1 MSNLNAKRLGQAFK
15 LGLAF
20 SLGQRF
26 SNPDLLAEDAKV
38 SDKIKR
44 WITVNGTHIPLD
56 KRGVPVS
63 KKGKE
68 IFEEQKPAREYQQY
82 KRTEPKE
89 IKKQNEINKGIQAG
103 EKSLK
108 DGKFTDPDMKRLQ
121 GRYDDIAQ
129 RGRELYGDI
138 EKVAK
143 SLGASMIGKDFAVKQ
158 ASSTQ
163 RKVIDRAEGKSDKYE
178 EKFNGLSDLMR
189 YTIMGK
195 HESIPV
201 LTKKVGK
208 VLKEKGYNVIERSNR
223 YLEKDPTYKGVHLKA
238 IDPKTN
244 VSFEIQI
251 HSPLSMKYKDVN
263 HLLYEKERLSGT
275 KPSEKAKLREQ
286 MKKNAAKIPQPK
298 GIKRIR
304 EFDHANGAS
313 KAL

>member
-1 MSNLNAKRLGQAFK
+1 MGV
-15 LGLAF
+15 AF
-20 SLGQRF
+20 SLGRRF
-26 SNPDLLAEDAKV
+26 ANQKLVAEDAKV

-44 WITVNGTHIPLD
+44 WITVNGTHIPIG
-56 KRGVPVS
+56 KNGEPVS
-63 KKGKE
+63 KVGKA
-68 IFEEQKPAREYQQY
+68 IFKAQKPAREYKQY
-82 KRTEPKE
+82 KRTESKE
-89 IKKQNEINKGIQAG
+89 IKRQNEANKTVKAG

-108 DGKFTDPDMKRLQ
+108 DGKFTDPKMKKLQ
-121 GRYDDIAQ
+121 GRYDDIAK

-163 RKVIDRAEGKSDKYE
+163 RKVVSRAGGNPEKFE
-178 EKFNGLSDLMR
+178 EKFNELSDLMR
-189 YTIMGK
+189 YTIMGR
-195 HESIPV
+195 HESIPA
-201 LTKKVGK
+201 LTKKISK
-208 VLKEKGYNVIERSNR
+208 VLRKKGYNVVERSNR

-251 HSPLSMKYKDVN
+251 HSPLSMKYKDEN
-263 HLLYEKERLSGT
+263 HLLYESERLPETSPT
-275 KPSEKAKLREQ
+275 DKAKLREQ

-313 KAL
+313 KTL

>member
-1 MSNLNAKRLGQAFK
+1 MNKELARQLGIAFALGMRLGRNPE
-15 LGLAF
+15 LA
-20 SLGQRF
+20 
-26 SNPDLLAEDAKV
+26 NDAGIAR
-38 SDKIKR
+38 KIIK
-44 WITVNGTHIPLD
+44 WITVKGTHIPLD
-56 KRGVPVS
+56 KRGVPLS

-68 IFEEQKPAREYQQY
+68 IFEDQKPAREYQQY

-108 DGKFTDPDMKRLQ
+108 DGKFTDLDMKKLQ
-121 GRYDDIAQ
+121 GRYDSIAQ

-163 RKVIDRAEGKSDKYE
+163 RKVIDRSHGKSDLYE
-178 EKFNGLSDLMR
+178 EKFNRLSDLMR
-189 YTIMGK
+189 YTIMGR

-201 LTKKVGK
+201 LTKKVSR
-208 VLKEKGYNVIERSNR
+208 VLKEKGYNMVERSNR

-263 HLLYEKERLSGT
+263 HLLYEKERLPET
-275 KPSEKAKLREQ
+275 EPDEKAMLREQ

>member
-1 MSNLNAKRLGQAFK
+1 MNKELARQLGIAFALGMRLGRNPE
-15 LGLAF
+15 LA
-20 SLGQRF
+20 
-26 SNPDLLAEDAKV
+26 NDAGIAR
-38 SDKIKR
+38 KIIK
-44 WITVNGTHIPLD
+44 WITVKGTHIPLD
-56 KRGVPVS
+56 KRGVPLS

-68 IFEEQKPAREYQQY
+68 IFEDQKPAREYQQY

-108 DGKFTDPDMKRLQ
+108 DGKFTDLDMKKLQ
-121 GRYDDIAQ
+121 GRYDSIAQ

-163 RKVIDRAEGKSDKYE
+163 RKVIDRSHGKSDLYE

-189 YTIMGK
+189 YTIMGR

-201 LTKKVGK
+201 LTKKVSR
-208 VLKEKGYNVIERSNR
+208 VLKEKGYNVVERSNR

-263 HLLYEKERLSGT
+263 HLLYEKERLPET
-275 KPSEKAKLREQ
+275 EPDERAMLREQ